1 MNRDTDQQDQSLN
14 GIRVQIDEL
23 DRQMRTLFV
32 RRMQLAD
39 QVAQIKARTE
49 DAIYKPDRESA
60 ILEKQS
66 EGVDEKILMEY
77 KAFLRRNME
86 VSRKY
91 QYGRTLE
98 LRDCFPY
105 PFTLATPP
113 EGLYAMLREELY
125 VCDFCSRDSILTAA
139 DYDGIVRLM
148 KEGKCRYG
156 AGIADEVGKGVS
168 DPLHRTLTE
177 NHLYINRCRV
187 VDDQFGKHK
196 VVVFSDTLYV
206 EEDHNRLRLC
216 FTAPNRSGALG
227 SILSMIADYGVNL
240 TEIHSIPFQT
250 DNAWNYR
257 FFTELELNL
266 NQPSSRAL
274 IFQLSQE
281 TQSLQL
287 LGSYHCEGDF

>member
-1 MNRDTDQQDQSLN
+1 MNTDRREASLEE
-14 GIRVQIDEL
+14 IRSRIDEI
-23 DRQMRTLFV
+23 DCRMRTLFEQ
-32 RRMQLAD
+32 RMLLAD
-39 QVAQIKARTE
+39 QVAQVKARTE
-49 DAIYKPDRESA
+49 DAIFKPDREAS
-60 ILEKQS
+60 IIQKRS
-66 EGVDEKILMEY
+66 EGVDKKILKEY
-77 KAFLRRNME
+77 QAFLRRNME

-105 PFTLATPP
+105 PYKEEELPQ
-113 EGLYAMLREELY
+113 GKYALLREEVYAFDL
-125 VCDFCSRDSILTAA
+125 CSKDDVLTAA
-139 DYDGIVRLM
+139 DYDEIVRFL
-148 KEGKCRYG
+148 KEGRCRYG

-168 DPLHRTLTE
+168 DALHRTLTDKD
-177 NHLYINRCRV
+177 LYINKCRV
-187 VDDQFGKHK
+187 VNDRFGKHK
-196 VVVFSDTLYV
+196 MVVFSDTLYV
-206 EEDHNRLRLC
+206 QEDHNRIRIV

-240 TEIHSIPFQT
+240 TEIHSFPYQ
-250 DNAWNYR
+250 DGKAWNYR

-266 NQPSSRAL
+266 GEKEARAL